1 MYFNNTIIIII
12 SIITITT
19 ALILVGIEKIS
30 QNFKE
35 WGNQLRSHRFT
46 YWILDDLVLLEQSG
60 FEKTHKG
67 LQSP

>member
-1 MYFNNTIIIII
+1 MYFNNTIIIIM

-35 WGNQLRSHRFT
+35 WGNQLRS
-46 YWILDDLVLLEQSG
+46 L
-60 FEKTHKG
+60 
-67 LQSP
+67 